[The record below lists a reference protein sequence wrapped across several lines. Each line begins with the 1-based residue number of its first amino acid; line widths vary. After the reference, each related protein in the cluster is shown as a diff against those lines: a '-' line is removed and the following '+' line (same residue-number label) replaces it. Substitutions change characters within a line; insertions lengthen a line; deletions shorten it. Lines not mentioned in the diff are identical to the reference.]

1 MPAAEGQ
8 IAAFLDVAAE
18 TLDTVESVLGDLDDT
33 TVNTAPPVPGVNTV
47 FALVTHVGGALGY
60 WGGSLLAGEDIP
72 RDRSAEFRAAG
83 TVDEARA
90 VVARLRTDLPR
101 WAAIAATGIRNPDAT
116 GTTRRDA
123 AAATPE
129 WVLTHMLRE
138 LTQHTGHMEIC
149 RDVVARRAD
158 STPC

>member
-1 MPAAEGQ
+1 MAAAEGQ
-8 IAAFLDVAAE
+8 IAAFLAVAAE
-18 TLDTVESVLGDLDDT
+18 TLDTVESVLDDLDDR
-33 TVNTAPPVPGVNTV
+33 TVNLATPHGNSV

-72 RDRSAEFRAAG
+72 RDRSSEFVSTG

-90 VVARLRTDLPR
+90 IVRGLRADLPR
-101 WAAIAATGIRNPDAT
+101 WAAVAATGIRNPAAT

-123 AAATPE
+123 ATATPE

-138 LTQHTGHMEIC
+138 LTQHTGHMQIC
-149 RDVVARRAD
+149 RDVVVAAAH
-158 STPC
+158 

>member
-1 MPAAEGQ
+1 MAATEAQ

-18 TLDTVESVLGDLDDT
+18 TLDTIDGVLGDLDDE
-33 TVNTAPPVPGVNTV
+33 TVNAVPPVPGVNSV
-47 FALVTHVGGALGY
+47 FALVTHVGGALGF

-72 RDRSAEFRAAG
+72 RERSAEFRARG
-83 TVDEARA
+83 TVEQAHA
-90 VVARLRTDLPR
+90 IVAGLRTDLPR
-101 WAAIAATGIRNPDAT
+101 WAAVAATGVRNPSAT

-123 AAATPE
+123 ATATAE

-149 RDVVARRAD
+149 RDLVAVRAH
-158 STPC
+158 

>member
-1 MPAAEGQ
+1 MAATEGQ

-18 TLDTVESVLGDLDDT
+18 TLDTVERVLGDLDDE
-33 TVNTAPPVPGVNTV
+33 TVNGAPPVPGVNSV
-47 FALVTHVGGALGY
+47 FALITHVGGALGY
-60 WGGSLLAGEDIP
+60 WGGSLMAGEDIP
-72 RDRSAEFRAAG
+72 RDRAAEFHARG

-90 VVARLRTDLPR
+90 IVARLRTDLPR
-101 WAAIAATGIRNPDAT
+101 WAAVAATGIRNPTAT
-116 GTTRRDA
+116 GTTRRNA
-123 AAATPE
+123 AEATPE

-158 STPC
+158 